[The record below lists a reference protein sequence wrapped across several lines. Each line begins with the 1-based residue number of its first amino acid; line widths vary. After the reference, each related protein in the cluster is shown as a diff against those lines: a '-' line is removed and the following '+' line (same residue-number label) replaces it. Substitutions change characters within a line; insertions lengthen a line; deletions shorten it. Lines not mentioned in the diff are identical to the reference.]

1 MNNAVKV
8 PQKGTFLRTNTGA
21 IACTP
26 VSKISDSAIWKA
38 AVTPMVQA
46 LLGPFVEKGT
56 SRVGETTE
64 GLFPG
69 DEVSNINQWTRPAR
83 PGEKSVSLVRFPYLA
98 NYYRTA
104 AGAFVVKRD
113 AVKIKAFGWYGD
125 VLSGKPGELV
135 FSFGLRDRRYDGT
148 PRANDTVLLDFPYDE
163 EVNLP
168 LIIHGRKIENATS
181 LETSLYSYLPGTGI
195 AKACGDETLEKFVA
209 SPYAFLDRPE
219 EFLRLFQVAW
229 NGGRFPGQVAV
240 PIPDVGKRF
249 HAAVEVLANK
259 AGYDFIETAPSHLHV
274 LEWNRAKGY
283 FCSDKGQEA
292 SIAEFHKRVK
302 TLKASGV
309 SLSRLQESWLYVVQS
324 LRPVELI
331 PQGLFLDG
339 PVWPQNNLDQNN
351 LWLYKPLSAKAHK
364 LLAQPQE

>member
-1 MNNAVKV
+1 MSNTVKV
-8 PQKGTFLRTNTGA
+8 PKAGTFLRMDKGALTG
-21 IACTP
+21 TP
-26 VSKISDSAIWKA
+26 ISKISDSAIFKA

-46 LLGPFVEKGT
+46 LLGPFEGKGF
-56 SRVGETTE
+56 SRVAETTE
-64 GLFPG
+64 GLFAG
-69 DEVSNINQWTRPAR
+69 DEVSNINQWTRPAK

-104 AGAFVVKRD
+104 NGAFVVKRD
-113 AVKIKAFGWYGD
+113 AVKIKAYGWFGD
-125 VLSGKPGELV
+125 VLGGKPGELI

-163 EVNLP
+163 EVNRP
-168 LIIHGRKIENATS
+168 LFIHGRKLEGAMS

-195 AKACGDETLEKFVA
+195 AKTCGDDTLEKFVA
-209 SPYAFLDRPE
+209 SPYAYLDRPE
-219 EFLRLFQVAW
+219 EFLRLFQMAW
-229 NGGRFPGQVAV
+229 NSGRFPGQVAV

-249 HAAVEVLANK
+249 HAAVEELANK

-274 LEWNRAKGY
+274 LEWNRAKAY
-283 FCSDKGQEA
+283 FCSNKEQEE
-292 SIAEFHKRVK
+292 SIASFHKKVK
-302 TLKASGV
+302 DLKASGV

-339 PVWPQNNLDQNN
+339 PTWPQNNLDQNN
-351 LWLYKPLSAKAHK
+351 LWLYKPLTAKAQS